1 MNGLVAQFV
10 MCDIET
16 LGTPRECGTTFI
28 AMPNAA
34 FVAWRGFDELPHIFY
49 VQFNVQDQLD
59 AGAKVNAR
67 TIGFWLQEALRGNHA
82 ADLIFNALDNTE
94 DMGANQFYAPVKIA
108 DDFWDNN
115 PNATVYDML
124 QIILSEYVSIP
135 HYGNGP
141 DFDQAIY
148 SAVVANVSSHTP
160 EIWVFNQTSSART
173 LKELYRDA
181 GEDFNGLQN
190 ESYEYAEKVM
200 RETGYLE
207 FGHTAQKH
215 NPVFDALAEAFVV
228 ASIKQYFLKS

>member
-1 MNGLVAQFV
+1 MTDLHAEFV

-34 FVAWRGFDELPHIFY
+34 FVAWQGFDSLPHIYY
-49 VQFNVQDQLD
+49 VEFNVQKQLD

-67 TIGFWLQEALRGNHA
+67 TVAFWMNEALKQNPA
-82 ADLIFNALDNTE
+82 ADLISKILEMGEDCKTEFFSPFNIE
-94 DMGANQFYAPVKIA
+94 DSLWEEYPEANIYEVLSF
-108 DDFWDNN
+108 
-115 PNATVYDML
+115 ML
-124 QIILSEYVSIP
+124 KMYGNIP

-148 SAVVANVSSHTP
+148 SAVVANLSPKTP
-160 EIWVFNQTSSART
+160 EIWGFNQTSSART

-181 GEDFNGLQN
+181 GEDFTGLQN
-190 ESYEYAEKVM
+190 ESYEYAERIMK
-200 RETGYLE
+200 ETGYLE
-207 FGHTAQKH
+207 DHTPTKH
-215 NPVFDALAEAFVV
+215 DPIFDALAEAFVV

>member
-1 MNGLVAQFV
+1 MTNLHAEFV

-34 FVAWRGFDELPHIFY
+34 FVAWQGFDQLPHIYY
-49 VQFNVQDQLD
+49 VEFNIQKQLD

-67 TIGFWLQEALRGNHA
+67 TIAFWMNEALRQNPA
-82 ADLIFNALDNTE
+82 ADLISKILEMENDSNTE
-94 DMGANQFYAPVKIA
+94 FFAPF
-108 DDFWDNN
+108 D
-115 PNATVYDML
+115 
-124 QIILSEYVSIP
+124 LSEEFWETNPGITIFDALVAMLRQYGNIP

-148 SAVVANVSSHTP
+148 SAVVANISPHTP
-160 EIWVFNQTSSART
+160 EIWGFNQTSSART

-190 ESYEYAEKVM
+190 ESYEYAERIM
-200 RETGYLE
+200 RETE
-207 FGHTAQKH
+207 FLGDHAATKH
-215 NPVFDALAEAFVV
+215 DPVFDALAEAFVV
-228 ASIKQYFLKS
+228 ASIKQYFLK